1 MLVYLAHPVG
11 QDPVERKLNLENT
24 QKWVKF
30 LLDNTDWSLCVP
42 WFVYVSTVDES
53 YRERALRDDLINLER
68 CDAIALTGGR
78 LTGGM
83 TKELGMAEICGQKV
97 FDLTS
102 VGYSPEDNLDLAL
115 KLIQEI
121 AEAFP
126 V

>member
-11 QDPVERKLNLENT
+11 QDPEQRKRNLENT

-30 LLDNTDWSLCVP
+30 LLDHTDWSLCVP

-78 LTGGM
+78 TTDGM
-83 TKELGMAEICGQKV
+83 KKELGLDEICGQKV
-97 FDLTS
+97 FDLLA
-102 VGYSPEDNLDLAL
+102 VGYSPEDNLELAI
-115 KLIQEI
+115 KLCNEI
-121 AEAFP
+121 TEAFP

>member
-11 QDPVERKLNLENT
+11 QDHEVRKLNLENT

-30 LLDNTDWSLCVP
+30 LLDNTDWALCVP

-53 YRERALRDDLINLER
+53 YRTRAIRDDLINLER
-68 CDAIALTGGR
+68 CDAIALTGGK

-83 TKELGMAEICGQKV
+83 KTELGLAEINGHKV
-97 FDLTS
+97 FDLLS
-102 VGYSPEDNLDLAL
+102 VGYSPDDNLELAL
-115 KLIQEI
+115 QLIKRFTEI
-121 AEAFP
+121 